1 MTDVAS
7 LELCKELYEV
17 SGWFSAELRDSYYT
31 PVGKRKGH
39 LVKDVS
45 ASDKMPLQ
53 LPAYTLGYLLRKL
66 PKGCSV
72 FRTVSSDEVW
82 IATAGMKRLDDF
94 YSGSDTPENA
104 ACKLTIELFKQGVLK

>member
-1 MTDVAS
+1 MSDVAS
-7 LELCKELYEV
+7 LELCKELYEL
-17 SGWFSAELRDSYYT
+17 SGWKPEGTGYEYAHNVYRFNGEIKAYL
-31 PVGKRKGH
+31 
-39 LVKDVS
+39 
-45 ASDKMPLQ
+45 
-53 LPAYTLGYLLRKL
+53 YTLGYLLRKL